1 MMTEEALEFLQKQNV
16 AAADK
21 SVKTDGQ
28 GHTFLIGGNVEEF
41 VPDDMPEPIRV
52 SSLSSIV
59 DFIAGSSDAR
69 DAKELIVKIVSP
81 TEVSL
86 QGTLDA
92 HGRRRTFMRAQPVMD
107 RFDFETWYDREE
119 MNIAL
124 QSRFVPNDDQKAL
137 LKFIGNYKESTE
149 QSATDD
155 GVTQVASV
163 RTGAASV
170 NNVKVP
176 NPVALMP
183 YRTFTEVDQ
192 PESEFIFRMH
202 EGMRSALFEADGGA
216 WRNEA
221 IKRIKDYFISKI
233 AGMDSELKDSEMKIV
248 VLG

>member
-1 MMTEEALEFLQKQNV
+1 MMTAEALEFLRNQNV
-16 AAADK
+16 IAADK
-21 SVKTDGQ
+21 SVKTDDQ
-28 GHTFLIGGNVEEF
+28 GHTFLVGPDVEEF
-41 VPDDMPEPIRV
+41 VPNDMPEPIHV
-52 SSLSSIV
+52 SSLSSIF
-59 DFIAGSSDAR
+59 DFISDTSDAKK
-69 DAKELIVKIVSP
+69 AKELIVKIVNP
-81 TEVSL
+81 TEVYL
-86 QGTLDA
+86 QGTLDEY
-92 HGRRRTFMRAQPVMD
+92 GRRRTFMRARPVMD
-107 RFDFETWYDREE
+107 SFVFENWYDREE

-124 QSRFVPNDDQKAL
+124 QSRFVANDDQKAL

-176 NPVALMP
+176 NPVTLKP

-221 IKRIKDYFISKI
+221 INSIKDYFISKLM
-233 AGMDSELKDSEMKIV
+233 GMESELKNPKMKVV